1 MRDHSSHVEVSR
13 ERAVELLGSAVTFDS
28 AVETIAL
35 DAACVGRVLAKD
47 AVALLDMPNCLTCKM
62 DSVAVHWDDFK
73 DGMPDTTGW
82 QRGCEWEFANTGI
95 GMPEGFDTAIV
106 IEHVILNEDNSAIS
120 FDAAPSKQYAG
131 TSPAGSRMHK
141 GDVLVPAGSVLTPL
155 LISHI
160 ASGNNT
166 EVEVI
171 AKPKVAFIPTGSEL
185 VVPGSEIPRGKNI
198 ETNSL
203 LAAAKI
209 EGWGGECIVWDI
221 VPDDPE
227 AIKAAVLDAARSC
240 DIVVINAGSSK
251 GSDDWNIEMLD
262 QIGQVLYHETNHGPG
277 HHSSGSVVEGVPVVG
292 ISGPPGGAAFTMDFY
307 LYPLMQRYFGQ
318 PIELKKIDVRLKEG
332 FSKKGPQ
339 AKKPASET
347 AKGEAR
353 PSIVADGREFF
364 GIKQLR
370 LEMDGTEVWA
380 TPASTSHVG
389 APEADT
395 MDCYFGVSSLRDVPQ
410 KGDTI
415 TVDLR
420 P

>member
-1 MRDHSSHVEVSR
+1 MRDHSRHVEVSR
-13 ERAVELLGSAVTFDS
+13 EQAVESLGNAVTFVP
-28 AVETIAL
+28 AIETIPL
-35 DAACVGRVLAKD
+35 DASCVGRVLAVD
-47 AVALLDMPNCLTCKM
+47 ATAQLDMPNCLTCRM

-73 DGMPDTTGW
+73 DGMPDTAGW
-82 QRGCEWEFANTGI
+82 QRGREWEFANTGI

-106 IEHVILNEDNSAIS
+106 IEHVILSDDDAQIA
-120 FDAAPSKQYAG
+120 FDAVPSKQFAG
-131 TSPAGSRMHK
+131 TLPAGSRMHA

-166 EVEVI
+166 EVQVI

-185 VVPGSEIPRGKNI
+185 VPPGSDIPRGKNI

-209 EGWGGECIVWDI
+209 AGWGGECIVWDI

-227 AIKAAVLDAARSC
+227 AIKAAVLAAARAC

-262 QIGQVLYHETNHGPG
+262 EIGQVLYHETNHGPG
-277 HHSSGSVVEGVPVVG
+277 HHSSGSVVEGVPIVG

-307 LYPLMQRYFGQ
+307 LYPLIQRYFGQ
-318 PIELKKIDVRLKEG
+318 PIGLEKIDVRLKEG

-339 AKKPASET
+339 AKKPVSET

-353 PSIVADGREFF
+353 PNIVADGREFF
-364 GIKQLR
+364 GIKQLK
-370 LEMDGTEVWA
+370 LEVVGSEVWA
-380 TPASTSHVG
+380 TPATTSHVG

-395 MDCYFGVSSLRDVPQ
+395 MDCYFGVSSLREVPQ